1 MAKGLKVHL
10 LIIDPQNDFMD
21 IPDASLGVPGAN
33 EDMKRLARMVERIGH
48 KLEDI
53 HVTLDSHRLMDVGHP
68 AWWMNAHGDQPPY
81 FTIITEDDI
90 RNGIWTPRNPALRS
104 RMISYAHALESV
116 PGGYKITVWPPHCLI
131 GTPGHNV
138 QSDLMR
144 ALLAWEE
151 RYFASV
157 GYVTKGT
164 NVWTEHFGGLMA
176 EVPMA
181 TDPASGLNTDFLSVL
196 AEADIVVVGGEALS
210 HCVLSTVTQIADNI
224 GGEHIQK
231 FHILTDCSSPVPKVG
246 DGPDF
251 PVIAANWLK
260 AMEARGMTLTTS
272 IKLLA

>member
-104 RMISYAHALESV
+104 RMIAYAHALESV

-131 GTPGHNV
+131 GTKGHNV
-138 QSDLMR
+138 QSDLNA
-144 ALLAWEE
+144 ALQQWSE
-151 RYFASV
+151 REVALV
-157 GYVTKGT
+157 DYVTKGS
-164 NVWTEHFGGLMA
+164 NPYTEHYGALMA
-176 EVPMA
+176 EVP
-181 TDPASGLNTDFLSVL
+181 DPDDPSTALNTQVLDIL
-196 AEADIVVVGGEALS
+196 AEADIIGVAGEALS
-210 HCVLSTVTQIADNI
+210 HCDKRTLEQVADNI
-224 GGEHIQK
+224 GQQHIKK
-231 FHILTDCSSPVPKVG
+231 FQILLDCCSPVPQPPG
-246 DGPDF
+246 GPDF
-251 PVIAANWLK
+251 PAIGQ
-260 AMEARGMTLTTS
+260 AMVKDMVSRGMGTTTS
-272 IKLLA
+272 TQFLA